1 MKNDKLEP
9 TSSENHAERALKCGP
24 GCNCGGTRMGTKGKV
39 IICLVVAI
47 AAAIILANSVMQKAE
62 TGTGGGLNAFTLNV
76 LAANKDTAGNSSDAN
91 WDKPLESLVSVR
103 DLSAQKDAFFIYLPA
118 KGQSPNETVRKE
130 IEATAEKAQSQGT
143 RTAVF
148 VLDEGSEDYAQL
160 TSQVPVPC
168 VLAVSNG
175 TGQIAVT
182 TKISEANLLQSLVTA
197 SRPSGCAPGGCAVP
211 C

>member
-1 MKNDKLEP
+1 MENDKREP
-9 TSSENHAERALKCGP
+9 TSSANQAERASECGP
-24 GCNCGGTRMGTKGKV
+24 GCNCGGTRIGTKGKV

-76 LAANKDTAGNSSDAN
+76 LADKKDTAENTSEAN
-91 WDKPLESLVSVR
+91 WDKPLKSLASVR

-118 KGQSPNETVRKE
+118 KGQSPNGTVRKE
-130 IEATAEKAQSQGT
+130 IEAAAEKAQSQGT

-148 VLDEGSEDYAQL
+148 ILDEGSEDYAQFA
-160 TSQVPVPC
+160 SQVPVPS
-168 VLAVSNG
+168 VLAASNG
-175 TGQIAVT
+175 TGQVAVA